1 MNCQLQPMFVRKGSL
16 EWKLADLRLLV
27 SITRFRHSGT
37 DAVVHASVVLQDNDI
52 ATKLSLHR
60 WISH

>member
-1 MNCQLQPMFVRKGSL
+1 MSVRKGSL
-16 EWKLADLRLLV
+16 AWKLADLKLPV

-37 DAVVHASVVLQDNDI
+37 DGVVHASVVLQDDDVAI
-52 ATKLSLHR
+52 KPSLHR